1 LSRGAGRDPLEIM
14 TDAAHF
20 GETKPSGLSAPL
32 TSPPVIAGLDP
43 VIHRFE
49 RIAFSMDARVI
60 SAFTRVFDAL
70 LPAHDGS
77 RTATQAAA
85 HFGET
90 KPTSP
95 RGGSGLAKTTD
106 RPMNCRLHR
115 CPVFVLLCPVIQGRP
130 PSPNG
135 REAAPISCFHPVSYG
150 EAAGAGLYPRFLFS
164 SVIYRARAFTDKTS
178 SRATLE
184 LLLQKS
190 SLKPCGPTP

>member
-43 VIHRFE
+43 AIHRFE
-49 RIAFSMDARVI
+49 RIAFSMDARVK
-60 SAFTRVFDAL
+60 
-70 LPAHDGS
+70 PAHDGS

-95 RGGSGLAKTTD
+95 RGGS
-106 RPMNCRLHR
+106 RLLR
-115 CPVFVLLCPVIQGRP
+115 R
-130 PSPNG
+130 
-135 REAAPISCFHPVSYG
+135 R
-150 EAAGAGLYPRFLFS
+150 
-164 SVIYRARAFTDKTS
+164 
-178 SRATLE
+178 
-184 LLLQKS
+184 
-190 SLKPCGPTP
+190 